1 MHICK
6 ESAVLRHQNDDLSRM
21 MIDGTPGERG
31 GLLHIAPVT
40 PQNEIVL
47 HPNKSVSRSYR
58 KNMFMFRLRCIGHVV
73 WTLAQAKPEL
83 PRRLCGKELC
93 PINPLIPIKS
103 IYISIFSAS
112 YITWLWTA
120 DTGRWR
126 RRSHVLALIIIDPS
140 WPFALTHLWFLPRVN
155 VWIAFKHNI
164 QRI

>member
-1 MHICK
+1 MRICT

-21 MIDGTPGERG
+21 MIDGTPGERS

-47 HPNKSVSRSYR
+47 HPNKSVSSSYR
-58 KNMFMFRLRCIGHVV
+58 KKCSCFVWDVLAMSYGHLRKQSLNCRGVSV
-73 WTLAQAKPEL
+73 ARSCA
-83 PRRLCGKELC
+83 
-93 PINPLIPIKS
+93 PLIPIKS